1 MTKKTEN
8 QQGTSFKIALPTM
21 DILVIDKNNQKPL
34 GRPFLTMVTSK
45 SPATQAMHASFSM
58 AFPDPKLFK

>member
-8 QQGTSFKIALPTM
+8 QQGTSFKIALTPM
-21 DILVIDKNNQKPL
+21 DILVIDTNNQKPL
-34 GRPFLTMVTSK
+34 GRPFLTTVISK
-45 SPATQAMHASFSM
+45 SPATQEMHTSFSM